1 MITLPT
7 YVTREAL
14 ADALDV
20 PPSGVEAA
28 ALDRAITSG
37 SRAVE
42 TRCRRVF
49 WPQVEARLLDWP
61 AVGDLAP
68 GYRLYLGANELG
80 AAPTAI
86 TSGGVTISTGDVIPG
101 PAELGPPFGY
111 LDIDT
116 SSAAAWSSGTTWQ
129 SSTSITGPFCG
140 CEITTRTVGALAA
153 SLTSSATAVVVDGP
167 AAAGV
172 GVGDLLNLGTERA
185 LVTDRTWVDTTVD
198 ATLDADSS
206 VVSFTGAG
214 FAAGERLLIE
224 SERMRVVDV
233 AGTTVTVRRA
243 VDGSVLAAHTAASVY
258 ASRSLTVERGYGGTT
273 AAAHDSAD
281 DVDVQVYPGLVA
293 ELALAEALVAKVQ
306 EGGAYA
312 RPQGSGE
319 SSRGVASGTLADV
332 RARCEAEHRRYRDA
346 AI

>member
-7 YVTREAL
+7 YVTREQL

-20 PPSGVEAA
+20 SPTGVEAA
-28 ALDRAITSG
+28 ALDRAIESG

-61 AVGDLAP
+61 APGDLAP

-86 TSGGVTISTGDVIPG
+86 TSGGVTIAVGDVIPG

-116 SSAAAWSSGTTWQ
+116 SSAAAWSSGDTWQ

-140 CEITTRTVGALAA
+140 CEIRTRTVGELDG
-153 SLTSSATAVVVDGP
+153 SLTSSTTGVQVDG
-167 AAAGV
+167 AAAAAV
-172 GVGDLLNLGTERA
+172 GLGDLLNVGSERM
-185 LVTDRTWVDTTVD
+185 LVTGRTWVDTTVNVTM
-198 ATLDADSS
+198 AADSS
-206 VVSFTGAG
+206 VTTFTGSG
-214 FAAGERLLIE
+214 FAEGERLLAGG
-224 SERMRVVDV
+224 ERMRVVDV

-243 VDGSVLAAHTAASVY
+243 VDGSVLAAHTGADLY
-258 ASRSLTVERGYGGTT
+258 ASRSLIVERGYGGTT
-273 AAAHDSAD
+273 AATHSDEAD
-281 DVDVQVYPGLVA
+281 VAVQVYPALVR

-312 RPQGSGE
+312 RPQSTGE
-319 SSRGVASGTLADV
+319 SSRAVASGTLADV